1 MQVNAT
7 VKRTRRA
14 FTLIELIAVII
25 VLAILA
31 GVAVPKYFD
40 YSTKAKESAAKATL
54 GATRSA
60 IANFY
65 ANAAKTTG
73 AGAYPTLTEIGA
85 DGPVLEQG
93 IPENPYNGSSEVQ
106 AATWDPDAP
115 PITGTAGWNY
125 DAAAGRFWANS
136 DTSGVDENEW

>member
-1 MQVNAT
+1 MRL
-7 VKRTRRA
+7 RTGNSQFRRG
-14 FTLIELIAVII
+14 FTLIELVAVII

-65 ANAAKTTG
+65 ASAALNDGT
-73 AGAYPTLTEIGA
+73 GAYPTLTE
-85 DGPVLEQG
+85 LEAAGSVIEQEV
-93 IPENPYNGSSEVQ
+93 PENPYNGSTDVQ
-106 AATWDPDAP
+106 AATWDATNP
-115 PITGTAGWNY
+115 PVSGTAGWNY
-125 DAAAGRFWANS
+125 DAATGRFWANS
-136 DTSGVDENEW
+136 DSSGVDENEW

>member
-1 MQVNAT
+1 MNL
-7 VKRTRRA
+7 KNRRGFRGA

-40 YSTKAKESAAKATL
+40 YSTKAKESAVKATL

-60 IANFY
+60 VANFY
-65 ANAAKTTG
+65 ANSVLNDGTA
-73 AGAYPTLTEIGA
+73 AYPTLTELQTSG
-85 DGPVLEQG
+85 DVLEQ
-93 IPENPYNGSSEVQ
+93 ILPENPYNDSAVVQ
-106 AATWDPDAP
+106 ASTWDEDDP
-115 PITGTAGWNY
+115 PVSGTAGWNY
-125 DAAAGRFWANS
+125 DASNGRFWANS

>member
-1 MQVNAT
+1 MLHNQIRRAS
-7 VKRTRRA
+7 RRA

-31 GVAVPKYFD
+31 GVALPKYFD

-65 ANAAKTTG
+65 ANEALTNG
-73 AGAYPTLTEIGA
+73 SGAYPTLTELET
-85 DGPVLEQG
+85 DGSVLEQG
-93 IPENPYNGSSEVQ
+93 IPENPYNNSSDVQ
-106 AATWDPDAP
+106 AATWNATTP
-115 PITGTAGWNY
+115 PVSGTSGWNY
-125 DAAAGRFWANS
+125 DASTGRFWANS